1 MNVVRSALTANN
13 VVGLPN
19 KRDYIHK
26 ERHRLMEE
34 RRQRLLASSI
44 ARDEAMNSS
53 NVSVD
58 VQHAVMDDYESP
70 NEDEEM
76 EDEDEVMVDVN
87 TQAANAAPGPRNED
101 RNDDP
106 QNDRRFGGGHLRPQR
121 YGSHHE
127 IRRRG

>member
-26 ERHRLMEE
+26 ERDRLMEE

-44 ARDEAMNSS
+44 AREDTLNSS
-53 NVSVD
+53 NVSVN
-58 VQHAVMDDYESP
+58 VQDGAIDDYESP

-76 EDEDEVMVDVN
+76 EDDDDVLVD
-87 TQAANAAPGPRNED
+87 ANAQGSNMPIDTNNED
-101 RNDDP
+101 RNNDH
-106 QNDRRFGGGHLRPQR
+106 QNDRHFGTHLRTQR
-121 YGSHHE
+121 FGSHHE
-127 IRRRG
+127 IRRRA

>member
-26 ERHRLMEE
+26 ERDRLMEE

-44 ARDEAMNSS
+44 AREETINSS
-53 NVSVD
+53 SVSVD
-58 VQHAVMDDYESP
+58 VQDGAIDDYESP

-76 EDEDEVMVDVN
+76 EDDDDPLVD
-87 TQAANAAPGPRNED
+87 ANAQISNPPMGPHNED
-101 RNDDP
+101 RNDDM
-106 QNDRRFGGGHLRPQR
+106 QNERRFGTHLRPQR

-127 IRRRG
+127 IRRRA